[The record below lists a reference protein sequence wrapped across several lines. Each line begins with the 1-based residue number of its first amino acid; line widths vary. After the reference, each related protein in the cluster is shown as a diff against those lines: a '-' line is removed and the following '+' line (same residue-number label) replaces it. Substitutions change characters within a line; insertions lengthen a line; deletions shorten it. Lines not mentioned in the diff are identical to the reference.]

1 MLKDINCQYFIVQYV
16 YCTIY
21 ILYIC
26 STEKQIQQAV
36 TDYQLKKRAARL
48 IEGDATRT
56 KYNYDGFQMGYECLS
71 NFLREI
77 AKIDCFA
84 AKVAETVYSKMSPF
98 SFQVARISSKQAW
111 VLACAAVENNL
122 HGLLEA
128 PKIEGLDF

>member
-1 MLKDINCQYFIVQYV
+1 MHYIL
-16 YCTIY
+16 CTIY
-21 ILYIC
+21 LLYIC
-26 STEKQIQQAV
+26 SVEKQIQQAM
-36 TDYQLKKRAARL
+36 TDYQLKQRAARL
-48 IEGDATRT
+48 ISGAASHT

-71 NFLREI
+71 NVLREI

-111 VLACAAVENNL
+111 ILACAAVENNL

-128 PKIEGLDF
+128 PKIEGIDF